1 MHYTTRQSVLHCEA
15 GFSKWVRNRHRFQRR
30 YIAATWYTLACAGLL
45 TNKHHLSQGTYI
57 VVWFQ
62 FEHLHIWHGHRIN
75 SSTPNKLPQ
84 TSKHLYFKQKKQHLK
99 NIRKL
104 RSKNGHT
111 VPSMLPGISIV
122 QTKDTTLFHP
132 EFSPL
137 QSVIVE
143 DPPNPV
149 LKRCDTTAPLTHPL
163 EVSKKHHLDN
173 ESGLVK
179 LWRNTSRMRVL
190 SSNGGKKMTCWGNDF
205 WYILCIFKFICTYS
219 YLYNFTHRL

>member
-1 MHYTTRQSVLHCEA
+1 M
-15 GFSKWVRNRHRFQRR
+15 
-30 YIAATWYTLACAGLL
+30 

-57 VVWFQ
+57 VFSGSNSNTYTI
-62 FEHLHIWHGHRIN
+62 HCYRIN
-75 SSTPNKLPQ
+75 SSTPNKPPQ
-84 TSKHLYFKQKKQHLK
+84 TSKHLYFKEKKQHLQ

-104 RSKNGHT
+104 RSKNRHT

-132 EFSPL
+132 KFSPL

-143 DPPNPV
+143 DLLNPV
-149 LKRCDTTAPLTHPL
+149 LKRRDTTAPLTHPL

-179 LWRNTSRMRVL
+179 LWRNTSIMRVL
-190 SSNGGKKMTCWGNDF
+190 SSDDGKNMTCWGDVF
-205 WYILCIFKFICTYS
+205 WCTLCILLSIFIFIQFYI
-219 YLYNFTHRL
+219 